1 MFGQLPVALLLAM
14 FAVFTGLP
22 TLSTFDDCTPGVLL
36 PLDTEPLLLL
46 HFLPAVPG
54 GCFGLWQPTWSQG
67 FGKPQFGQCSSRG
80 IWRQNEDK
88 MGEPQP
94 LELPAAV
101 APLELPAAVPPLEL
115 PAAVPPLELPA
126 AVPPLELPAAVPPL
140 ELPAAVPPLE
150 LPAAVPPLELPA
162 AVPPLEL
169 PAAVPAEEKAEVCE

>member
-1 MFGQLPVALLLAM
+1 MTRFGLGTLKSAHGFFSIFLSQSSKETVAVFGQLPVALLLAM

-54 GCFGLWQPTWSQG
+54 GCFGLWQPTWSQW

-88 MGEPQP
+88 WGSHNLWNCLRRCQQRRKQYQ
-94 LELPAAV
+94 LL
-101 APLELPAAVPPLEL
+101 
-115 PAAVPPLELPA
+115 
-126 AVPPLELPAAVPPL
+126 
-140 ELPAAVPPLE
+140 
-150 LPAAVPPLELPA
+150 
-162 AVPPLEL
+162 
-169 PAAVPAEEKAEVCE
+169 